1 MSCNDV
7 IGGQRSCKLCGVTI
21 SPNQKAIAALLIF
34 VAAIMALLFVFAGTF
49 HWWQGWTFLVFY
61 LVPSIAITA
70 YLMVNDPALLARR
83 MRGGPTAENSA
94 TQKIIMSIVSVGFI
108 GLLVVPA
115 LDHSFGW
122 SHMPLAVTL
131 AGDAMIL
138 IGWIAV
144 FVVFR
149 ENSFTSSTIEISDD
163 QRVISTGPY
172 ALVRH
177 PMYAGA
183 FIMLLGIPLALGSW
197 WGLLVLAAM
206 MPALIWRIFD
216 EEKFLKDNLP
226 GYLEYTALVRHR
238 LIPRIW

>member
-1 MSCNDV
+1 
-7 IGGQRSCKLCGVTI
+7 VTI
-21 SPNQKAIAALLIF
+21 SLNQKAIAALLIF

-149 ENSFTSSTIEISDD
+149 ENSFTSSTIEIFRRPEGDLDRALRAGATSDVCG
-163 QRVISTGPY
+163 RVHHVARHSTG
-172 ALVRH
+172 ARIMV
-177 PMYAGA
+177 GA
-183 FIMLLGIPLALGSW
+183 SCACGDDARADLAHL
-197 WGLLVLAAM
+197 
-206 MPALIWRIFD
+206 R
-216 EEKFLKDNLP
+216 
-226 GYLEYTALVRHR
+226 
-238 LIPRIW
+238 

>member
-21 SPNQKAIAALLIF
+21 SLNQKAIAALLIF

-115 LDHSFGW
+115 LDHRFGW
-122 SHMPLAVTL
+122 SQMSALAAL
-131 AGDAMIL
+131 GGDALIA
-138 IGWIAV
+138 IGWLAI

-149 ENSFTSSTIEISDD
+149 ENSFSSATIEISDD
-163 QRVISTGPY
+163 QRVVSTGPY
-172 ALVRH
+172 GKVRH

-183 FIMLLGIPLALGSW
+183 LVLLAGMPIALGSW
-197 WGLLVLAAM
+197 WGLLVVLAM
-206 MPALIWRIFD
+206 LPALIWRILD
-216 EEKFLKDNLP
+216 EEKYLSENLP
-226 GYLEYTALVRHR
+226 GYTAYRQTVRY
-238 LIPRIW
+238 RIFPGLW

>member
-1 MSCNDV
+1 
-7 IGGQRSCKLCGVTI
+7 
-21 SPNQKAIAALLIF
+21 
-34 VAAIMALLFVFAGTF
+34 TF

-149 ENSFTSSTIEISDD
+149 KNSFTSSTIEISD
-163 QRVISTGPY
+163 
-172 ALVRH
+172 
-177 PMYAGA
+177 
-183 FIMLLGIPLALGSW
+183 
-197 WGLLVLAAM
+197 
-206 MPALIWRIFD
+206 
-216 EEKFLKDNLP
+216 
-226 GYLEYTALVRHR
+226 
-238 LIPRIW
+238 